1 MSSKRSPMF
10 PDPRAGRWTAGLL
23 GVALAWTLGASPVP
37 AAADEAGFD
46 RAVRQL
52 AGHCARG
59 PATTCAARAFDL
71 IDAND
76 DGVAEIEELQR
87 LDARLR
93 VWAGANA
100 EELHPMDLRAL
111 QLGFIL
117 VDTIGLERGM
127 MLYDDD
133 GDGALSLAEMTA
145 DLKLDD
151 RPLPE
156 IVQAREIVDWPSL
169 RRRFGATAMIF
180 DYLDIR

>member
-23 GVALAWTLGASPVP
+23 GLALAWSLGASSLP
-37 AAADEAGFD
+37 AMADEAGFD

-52 AGHCARG
+52 ASHCARG
-59 PATTCAARAFDL
+59 PATTCAARAFDRL
-71 IDAND
+71 DAND

-100 EELHPMDLRAL
+100 DELHPMDLRAL

>member
-1 MSSKRSPMF
+1 M
-10 PDPRAGRWTAGLL
+10 RWPARLGGL
-23 GVALAWTLGASPVP
+23 ALAAMLGA
-37 AAADEAGFD
+37 AAAPALAEEAGFD

-59 PATTCAARAFDL
+59 PATSCAARAFAL

-76 DGVAEIEELQR
+76 DGVAEIEELQA

-93 VWAGANA
+93 VWAGANGA
-100 EELHPMDLRAL
+100 ELHPMDLRAL
-111 QLGFIL
+111 QLGFLL
-117 VDTIGLERGM
+117 VDTIGIERGM

-133 GDGALSLAEMTA
+133 GDGALSLEEMTA
-145 DLKLDD
+145 DLALDG

-156 IVQAREIVDWPSL
+156 LVRSRELVDWPSL

>member
-1 MSSKRSPMF
+1 MSSKPSPIR
-10 PDPRAGRWTAGLL
+10 PEARAGRWIARLAGL
-23 GVALAWTLGASPVP
+23 ALATVLAGAPP
-37 AAADEAGFD
+37 AGADEAAFD

-52 AGHCARG
+52 ASHCART
-59 PATTCAARAFDL
+59 PATLCAERAFAL
-71 IDAND
+71 VDADD
-76 DGVAEIEELQR
+76 DGVAGIDELAK

-93 VWAGANA
+93 RWDNEHADA
-100 EELHPMDLRAL
+100 LHPLDRRAL
-111 QLGFIL
+111 QLGFLL

-127 MLYDDD
+127 LLYDED
-133 GDGALSLAEMTA
+133 GDGGLSLEEITA
-145 DLKLDD
+145 DLVLDD

>member
-10 PDPRAGRWTAGLL
+10 PDPRVGRWTAGLL
-23 GVALAWTLGASPVP
+23 GLALAWTLGAFPLP
-37 AAADEAGFD
+37 AQAEEAGFD

-59 PATTCAARAFDL
+59 PATTCAERAFEL

-87 LDARLR
+87 LDVRLR

-100 EELHPMDLRAL
+100 EELQPMDLRAL
-111 QLGFIL
+111 QLGFLL
-117 VDTIGLERGM
+117 VDTIGIERGM
-127 MLYDDD
+127 MLYDED
-133 GDGALSLAEMTA
+133 GDGALSLEEMTA
-145 DLKLDD
+145 DLVLDG

-156 IVQAREIVDWPSL
+156 LVRSREIVDWPSL

>member
-10 PDPRAGRWTAGLL
+10 PDPRAGRWTAALL
-23 GVALAWTLGASPVP
+23 GVALAWTLSTVAPP
-37 AAADEAGFD
+37 AQAEEAGFD

-59 PATTCAARAFDL
+59 PATSCAARAFDL

-76 DGVAEIEELQR
+76 DGVAEVDELQR

-100 EELHPMDLRAL
+100 DELHPKDLRAL
-111 QLGFIL
+111 QLGFLL
-117 VDTIGLERGM
+117 VDTIGIERGM
-127 MLYDDD
+127 LLYDED

-145 DLKLDD
+145 DLQLDD
-151 RPLPE
+151 RPLPA